1 MYDNNSNEI
10 SLPTV
15 PLKPV
20 MTGKIKN
27 VEITVDENL
36 NGVYDKIL
44 QEYIG
49 NDLSGMKAN
58 QFWIDY
64 ELGMIVFGNGDI
76 GYLPPQNSSVSI
88 SYSGYDLI
96 TTIDN
101 SPPMPVQSVEYLVN
115 EDNNLTIEWKE
126 SEDAVSYIIESR
138 NNFSR
143 PWETLENINYTKNKM
158 IYEISN
164 LSGGFHYYRIV
175 SVDRMGY
182 QNTDMDGEMLE
193 IFIEYENVNNAA
205 NAKSDS
211 SIVNNYII
219 FAGLLILTAVA
230 SAAYIFKN
238 KGEEVTIA
246 VENSSILVPV
256 EELAEKEI
264 KTIDEA
270 KPAFS
275 IVQGS
280 QFSRTVVFVC
290 EAGCQK
296 EFENVDDDDEEI
308 MCPHCGS
315 IGDSPL

>member
-1 MYDNNSNEI
+1 MSINYKSENLSTLNIEYARLIEGDEDILEWKTFDENWNSDEYTIRNLVDGYTYYFRINPSDFAGNDYSRSNFEFTFMYDNNSQEI
-10 SLPTV
+10 ILPTV

-27 VEITVDENL
+27 VEITVDEKL

-115 EDNNLTIEWKE
+115 EDNNLTIEWGE

-143 PWETLENINYTKNKM
+143 PWETLENINYCLLYT
-158 IYEISN
+158 SQSPRDRS
-164 LSGGFHYYRIV
+164 LS
-175 SVDRMGY
+175 RMP
-182 QNTDMDGEMLE
+182 
-193 IFIEYENVNNAA
+193 
-205 NAKSDS
+205 S
-211 SIVNNYII
+211 S
-219 FAGLLILTAVA
+219 A
-230 SAAYIFKN
+230 
-238 KGEEVTIA
+238 
-246 VENSSILVPV
+246 
-256 EELAEKEI
+256 
-264 KTIDEA
+264 
-270 KPAFS
+270 
-275 IVQGS
+275 
-280 QFSRTVVFVC
+280 
-290 EAGCQK
+290 
-296 EFENVDDDDEEI
+296 
-308 MCPHCGS
+308 
-315 IGDSPL
+315 